1 MIQFLVRLN
10 IEEINFLKI
19 ISPLEELR
27 KLRPRKYK

>member
-19 ISPLEELR
+19 ISALEELR